1 MVFEGTLSGRMARTT
16 IAEGFHILPGMGN
29 CLAAETDAGMVVVD
43 GGPVGV
49 ASKMIAHLRTV
60 TDSAVHAICYSHGHN
75 SYNAVW
81 PPGWTMPP
89 RAVTHPHAWWPIPI
103 W

>member
-43 GGPVGV
+43 GGPE
-49 ASKMIAHLRTV
+49 
-60 TDSAVHAICYSHGHN
+60 
-75 SYNAVW
+75 
-81 PPGWTMPP
+81 
-89 RAVTHPHAWWPIPI
+89 
-103 W
+103 